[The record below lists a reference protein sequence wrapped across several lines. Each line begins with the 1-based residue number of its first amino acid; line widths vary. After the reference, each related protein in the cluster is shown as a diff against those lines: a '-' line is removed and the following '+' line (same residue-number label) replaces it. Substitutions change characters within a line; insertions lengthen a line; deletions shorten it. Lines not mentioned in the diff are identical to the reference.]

1 MVERI
6 GMASTMQ
13 SETVCA
19 GQSVNSSE
27 NVKAREV
34 TEKEPTAAR
43 TDESRKRDRFEYSG
57 EAARAGSPDDP
68 KAREAF
74 DKVHNAA
81 QANDSRSYD
90 RLELS
95 GEYPDLSAKTADGVK
110 AGDSAAQDGSVKIS
124 ADEETSTQSVSYDDS
139 SEDVD
144 TNKLYQYTATELK
157 DFLLDGSITQS
168 EYDAE
173 IAKREG

>member
-1 MVERI
+1 
-6 GMASTMQ
+6 MAGTMQ
-13 SETVCA
+13 SGTVRA
-19 GQSVNSSE
+19 GQSVNPSE
-27 NVKAREV
+27 NAKASEV
-34 TEKEPTAAR
+34 SEKEPTAAR

-57 EAARAGSPDDP
+57 EVSRADSPDDP
-68 KAREAF
+68 KARAAF
-74 DKVHNAA
+74 DKEHNAA
-81 QANDSRSYD
+81 QANDPRSYD

-95 GEYPDLSAKTADGVK
+95 GEYPDLSAKAADSVK
-110 AGDSAAQDGSVKIS
+110 GDFAEADGSVKMS
-124 ADEETSTQSVSYDDS
+124 ADEETSTQSVSSDDS

-173 IAKREG
+173 IA